1 MATAWPAAA
10 RTPARPH
17 ANAGGA
23 PPQPVT
29 GLTFVLNVMDAGNKV
44 GIPEVY
50 GLAVSA
56 VSVNL
61 PTPSSDP
68 TLAPVSADVEH
79 ALSTVKPPLDQM
91 SAAGSQGISQFRTV
105 ISPLAV
111 LNAPAN
117 ATIDSASAAIVA
129 GATTLRP
136 VIQPFDVSALQLAQF
151 LKETEAPAPK

>member
-1 MATAWPAAA
+1 MSG
-10 RTPARPH
+10 PAR
-17 ANAGGA
+17 AKASAA

-29 GLTFVLNVMDAGNKV
+29 GLTFLLNVMDAGNKV

-61 PTPSSDP
+61 PTPSSNP
-68 TLAPVSADVEH
+68 ALAPVSAAVEH
-79 ALSTVKPPLDQM
+79 TLSAAKPPLDQM
-91 SAAGSQGISQFRTV
+91 SAAGGQGITQFRSV

-111 LNAPAN
+111 LNKPAN
-117 ATIDSASAAIVA
+117 AAIDGLSASIVT
-129 GATTLRP
+129 GVTVLRP

-151 LKETEAPAPK
+151 LKQMESPAPK

>member
-10 RTPARPH
+10 RTPSRPH

-44 GIPEVY
+44 GIPEIY

-61 PTPSSDP
+61 PTPASDP
-68 TLAPVSADVEH
+68 TLAPVGAAVEH
-79 ALSTVKPPLDQM
+79 ALSAAKPALDQM
-91 SAAGSQGISQFRTV
+91 SAGGSQGISQLRTA

-111 LNAPAN
+111 LNKPAN
-117 ATIDSASAAIVA
+117 AAIDGLSASVVA
-129 GATTLRP
+129 GATALHP
-136 VIQPFDVSALQLAQF
+136 VIQPFDVSAAQLAQF
-151 LKETEAPAPK
+151 LKQMESPAPK